1 MYVYVYV
8 YVGVRLSSP
17 PQNRLPPGSERGI
30 FLGAEADLG
39 WPGKGRIY
47 LFIYLF
53 IYPLCPGIWLSE
65 QLFFFLFLPSESGLS
80 RAESDNNNLHF
91 FLPCGGPVVHN
102 LYSNLLLLLGTAG

>member
-1 MYVYVYV
+1 MYVYV

-17 PQNRLPPGSERGI
+17 PQNLLPPGSERGI

-53 IYPLCPGIWLSE
+53 IHFAPGFGSVNSS
-65 QLFFFLFLPSESGLS
+65 FFFFFSQVKAACPEQSRIIIIFIFFGRAVAPLS
-80 RAESDNNNLHF
+80 TIYIAIF
-91 FLPCGGPVVHN
+91 YYC
-102 LYSNLLLLLGTAG
+102 